1 MLSMSG
7 RHTFDR
13 IEGIEKAVETITSC
27 SHKILFSLKL
37 MLAFL

>member
-7 RHTFDR
+7 KHTFDR

-27 SHKILFSLKL
+27 SHKFR
-37 MLAFL
+37 FLLN